1 MSCNDLLLLIIDIMN
16 GYNDDNSKILS
27 QETIKII
34 TTNQNPEWNYG
45 LGLIIIDNKNSN
57 EKIVK
62 DFGHSGSN
70 FSYKS
75 MFRCIP
81 EKKYIE
87 IIMYNHYPK
96 YNKNLRI
103 EAEEILKI

>member
-1 MSCNDLLLLIIDIMN
+1 MN

-34 TTNQNPEWNYG
+34 TNQNPEWNYG

-57 EKIVK
+57 DNAFK

-70 FSYKS
+70 FAYKS